1 MSSIFI
7 FRSCTFIRC
16 LPPLIRSLLGTWL
29 WLCSLPNRW
38 PMTSVHWTHLPC
50 VVWNTLWIKIVSLI
64 IDDGVAR
71 CRMFSTIA
79 PSFISVRISIY
90 SHRLMNNFF
99 IKVKSSTFY
108 KHLQHVKWKYYLD
121 SPGQLNSI
129 QHLRVRCMPD
139 ARKFIFAII
148 FIVIINIFTGGT
160 SWRYY
165 WEIFYGG

>member
-1 MSSIFI
+1 MTVRAILRNEIPTWTCVLTSYNPPSTNCQCPLFSLFI

-16 LPPLIRSLLGTWL
+16 LPPLIRSLLWTRL
-29 WLCSLPNRW
+29 WLCSLPNIW
-38 PMTSVHWTHLPC
+38 PVVCRLPSL
-50 VVWNTLWIKIVSLI
+50 VWNTFWIKIVFLI

-108 KHLQHVKWKYYLD
+108 KHLQHVKWKYYLVLV
-121 SPGQLNSI
+121 SYTALKRQMEN
-129 QHLRVRCMPD
+129 
-139 ARKFIFAII
+139 
-148 FIVIINIFTGGT
+148 
-160 SWRYY
+160 
-165 WEIFYGG
+165 